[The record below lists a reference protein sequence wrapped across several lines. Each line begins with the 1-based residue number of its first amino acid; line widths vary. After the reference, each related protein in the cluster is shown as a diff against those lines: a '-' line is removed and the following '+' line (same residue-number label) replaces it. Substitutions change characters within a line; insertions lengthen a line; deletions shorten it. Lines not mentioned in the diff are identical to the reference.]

1 MFLLSCG
8 LFFFLGVHSLRMLA
22 PNWRMK
28 LIQKCGSSIWKAAFS
43 VVSLLGFALLCWAY
57 GQARQQAAVLWS
69 LPQGMRHLTV
79 LLMLVSWVLLLAAYV
94 PGNSIKAR
102 VHHPMLLSVQVWALA
117 HLLANGGSAQLLLF
131 GSFLLWSVASFVS
144 LRQDDRAAGTV
155 YRRGSLFSTL
165 LTLVLGVSVWAGFS
179 IYLHKLLIGVPVLG

>member
-8 LFFFLGVHSLRMLA
+8 LFIFLGVHSLRMLA

-131 GSFLLWSVASFVS
+131 GSFLLWPVSF
-144 LRQDDRAAGTV
+144 RCAKMTGQPGRYIAAGACSRPYSHWCWV
-155 YRRGSLFSTL
+155 YPCGPVFQSTC
-165 LTLVLGVSVWAGFS
+165 TSC
-179 IYLHKLLIGVPVLG
+179 